1 MTKPNKSAVPS
12 IIPANGHGED
22 ATPDDE
28 SRHARFPHLNP
39 LPEGEEANES
49 LREFHVKVISLTSF
63 KFQCRHHSYLMS
75 LELQFTSA
83 VVGKRDVSCGCQV
96 KYF

>member
-1 MTKPNKSAVPS
+1 MICADLCKDIYQAVM
-12 IIPANGHGED
+12 IIPSQHTDGHGED

-49 LREFHVKVISLTSF
+49 LREFHVNQDVRMILIGRSIAS
-63 KFQCRHHSYLMS
+63 RI
-75 LELQFTSA
+75 FTS
-83 VVGKRDVSCGCQV
+83 GTLNENP
-96 KYF
+96 